1 MSSLLPFRSNGLLF
15 CDHDWVFIMK
25 LKDNVGN
32 NTEKDNSFT
41 SNMIRIHGTE
51 YVMSE
56 LTDNNACS
64 NMQRQIVI
72 VFNTKQ
78 SRYVE
83 LMVSEYIIKIENIF
97 IESMQI

>member
-1 MSSLLPFRSNGLLF
+1 MDIQYSIVLNCQDFYYIPKQRIVTLL

-25 LKDNVGN
+25 LKDNVVN
-32 NTEKDNSFT
+32 NTEMNNSFT

-64 NMQRQIVI
+64 NMQRQMVV

-78 SRYVE
+78 SRYIE
-83 LMVSEYIIKIENIF
+83 LMVSE
-97 IESMQI
+97 